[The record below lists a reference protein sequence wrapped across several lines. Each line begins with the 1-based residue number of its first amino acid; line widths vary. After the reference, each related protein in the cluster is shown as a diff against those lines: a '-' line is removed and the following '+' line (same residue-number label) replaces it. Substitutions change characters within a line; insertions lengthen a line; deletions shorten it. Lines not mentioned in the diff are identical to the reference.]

1 MAHPVHSSANLRRRV
16 LVIRNPTAGGSTR
29 RRFGRVL
36 EHLARFG
43 ATVTVRETTCRGDA
57 EQIAASASSDTFD
70 VVVAAGG
77 DGTINEVANGLA
89 GKDLPLAIVPLGT
102 ANVLAAEIGMPL
114 RARRIARAIACGDV
128 RSVHVGMV
136 NGRRFLMMAGVG
148 FDAHVVGN
156 VNPRLKRAFGK
167 LAYVIETL
175 VGLFRFPYR
184 RYRVTIDGTAHDAAS
199 VVIANGHYY
208 GGRFTCAPQARLDD
222 PALHVCLFER
232 SGPLSVLR
240 YGWGLVAGRLHRLR
254 DVRVVAGSGVRV
266 EGSTGEPIQCDGDIT
281 GNLPLVA
288 EGDAARM
295 YLVFGATAAS

>member
-29 RRFGRVL
+29 PRFGRVL

-70 VVVAAGG
+70 VVAAGG

-102 ANVLAAEIGMPL
+102 ANVLAVEIGMPL

-148 FDAHVVGN
+148 FDAHVVAN

-167 LAYVIETL
+167 LAYVIE
-175 VGLFRFPYR
+175 FP
-184 RYRVTIDGTAHDAAS
+184 VNNA
-199 VVIANGHYY
+199 
-208 GGRFTCAPQARLDD
+208 
-222 PALHVCLFER
+222 
-232 SGPLSVLR
+232 
-240 YGWGLVAGRLHRLR
+240 
-254 DVRVVAGSGVRV
+254 
-266 EGSTGEPIQCDGDIT
+266 
-281 GNLPLVA
+281 
-288 EGDAARM
+288 
-295 YLVFGATAAS
+295 